1 MDINLSKL
9 LSVSLQASMA
19 ADIIHVVDL
28 WVWTLIASADAR
40 GSLSL
45 ILLTVTGTFSLSYLL
60 NLCQLNVKT
69 PCFPLTLW
77 PVDLQRNLEVSHCT
91 FELV

>member
-45 ILLTVTGTFSLSYLL
+45 ILLTVTGTFSLRIS
-60 NLCQLNVKT
+60 
-69 PCFPLTLW
+69 
-77 PVDLQRNLEVSHCT
+77 
-91 FELV
+91 